1 MERSDQPAPDGVT
14 LRWDGDDGDGIGR
27 LTVSAS
33 ANGFAGRSSAWFD
46 REAVVAFGQ
55 ALGAY
60 PLPDEVIM
68 ISGGFGAKNDN
79 PPQEHVGIGVSPVGA
94 LGQVGVRVHLATA
107 VWEPSDN
114 ESRHDVS
121 LRLLTTYE
129 HLRRFSEQLVR
140 LVAGDLE
147 EAEICGDTSHLS

>member
-1 MERSDQPAPDGVT
+1 MERIDQPAPDGIT
-14 LRWDGDDGDGIGR
+14 LRWGGDDGDGIGR

-46 REAVVAFGQ
+46 RAAVIAFAQ

-60 PLPDEVIM
+60 PLPDEEIM
-68 ISGGFGAKNDN
+68 ISGGFGAQNDN

-94 LGQVGVRVHLATA
+94 LGQVGMRVHLATA
-107 VWEPSDN
+107 VWEPSDSG
-114 ESRHDVS
+114 SRHEVS
-121 LRLLTTYE
+121 LRVLTTYE

-140 LVAGDLE
+140 LVAGDLDLVQ
-147 EAEICGDTSHLS
+147 ICGEALA